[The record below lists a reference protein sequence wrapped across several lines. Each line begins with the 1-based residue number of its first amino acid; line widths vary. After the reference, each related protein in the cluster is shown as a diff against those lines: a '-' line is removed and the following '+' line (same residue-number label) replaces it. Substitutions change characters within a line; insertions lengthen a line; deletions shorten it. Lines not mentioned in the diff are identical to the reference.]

1 MATVASL
8 RERLIDIL
16 SADLHIAPERFVPEA
31 ELIGGLGFDSV
42 NFSMAMAAIE
52 QQVGISLPEA
62 DAMGCRT
69 FGDLESLVARMRVD
83 G

>member
-1 MATVASL
+1 MASL

-16 SADLHIAPERFVPEA
+16 STDLYIAPERFVPEA

-52 QQVGISLPEA
+52 QHLGISLPEA

-69 FGDLESLVARMRVD
+69 FGDLESLVAGTRVD
-83 G
+83 V